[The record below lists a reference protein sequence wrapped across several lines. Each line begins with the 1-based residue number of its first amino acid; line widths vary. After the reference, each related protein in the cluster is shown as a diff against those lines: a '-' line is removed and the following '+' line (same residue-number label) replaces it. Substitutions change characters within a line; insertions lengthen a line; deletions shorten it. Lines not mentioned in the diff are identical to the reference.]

1 MEAYRTKS
9 ELAAARLRDDIRS
22 GVMKPRERIDIEA
35 LGDLLG
41 MSATPIREALRQLQA
56 DGFVINE
63 PHRGARV
70 ADFSPEE
77 TAELYDLREVLESR
91 ATLIAADHLT
101 AEDIAELEALFE
113 ANRAAID
120 RNDHAASV
128 HLNEAWH
135 MTIYAAAQNTP
146 HLVDFIRRLWNDPR
160 SATWV
165 VPGRLQQSRRDHA
178 AIMGALSAGDSK
190 QAAELMGEHIRAG
203 KNLVLRHLSRESP
216 EVPGNASSAGAA
228 RG

>member
-9 ELAAARLRDDIRS
+9 ELAAAKLRDDIRS
-22 GVMKPRERIDIEA
+22 GVMKPRERIDIDA

-56 DGFVINE
+56 EGFVVNE

-77 TAELYDLREVLESR
+77 TADLYDLREALESM

-101 AEDIAELEALFE
+101 ATDIAELEGLAE

-120 RNDHAASV
+120 RNDQAAAMR
-128 HLNEAWH
+128 LNEAWH
-135 MTIYAAAQNTP
+135 MTIYATAQSTP
-146 HLVDFIRRLWNDPR
+146 HLLDFIRRLWNDPR

-165 VPGRLQQSRRDHA
+165 VPGRLPQSRRDHA
-178 AIMGALSAGDSK
+178 AIMAALSAGDGK
-190 QAAELMGEHIRAG
+190 RAADLMGEHIRAG
-203 KNLVLRHLSRESP
+203 KNLVLRHLRDSP
-216 EVPGNASSAGAA
+216 GDSSG
-228 RG
+228 GSGP

>member
-9 ELAAARLRDDIRS
+9 ELAASRLRDDIRS
-22 GVMKPRERIDIEA
+22 GVMRPRERIDIDA
-35 LGDLLG
+35 LGELLG

-56 DGFVINE
+56 EGFVVHE

-77 TAELYDLREVLESR
+77 TADLYDLREVLESL
-91 ATLIAADHLT
+91 ATLIASDHLT
-101 AEDIAELEALFE
+101 AADIAELGQLAE

-120 RNDHAASV
+120 RNDHSDAMR
-128 HLNEAWH
+128 LNEAWH

-146 HLVDFIRRLWNDPR
+146 HLMDFIRRLWNDPR

-165 VPGRLQQSRRDHA
+165 VPGRLPLSRRDHA
-178 AIMGALSAGDSK
+178 AIMDALSAGDGK
-190 QAAELMGEHIRAG
+190 RAADLMGEHIRAG
-203 KNLVLRHLSRESP
+203 KNLVLRHLTESP
-216 EVPGNASSAGAA
+216 SDPSKDPAP
-228 RG
+228 

>member
-9 ELAAARLRDDIRS
+9 EMAAARLRDDIRS
-22 GVMKPRERIDIEA
+22 GVLKPRERIDIDA

-56 DGFVINE
+56 EGFVINE

-77 TAELYDLREVLESR
+77 TADLYDLREVLESR
-91 ATLIAADHLT
+91 ATLIAAKHLT

-120 RNDHAASV
+120 QNDHAAAM

-135 MTIYAAAQNTP
+135 MTIYAAAHNTP
-146 HLVDFIRRLWNDPR
+146 HLMDFIRRLWNDPR
-160 SATWV
+160 STTWV
-165 VPGRLQQSRRDHA
+165 VPGRLQQSRRDHS
-178 AIMGALSAGDSK
+178 AIMDALSAGDSK
-190 QAAELMGEHIRAG
+190 RAAELMGEHIRAG
-203 KNLVLRHLSRESP
+203 KNLVLTHLSRRSP
-216 EVPGNASSAGAA
+216 EGLRDASSAGAA
-228 RG
+228 

>member
-9 ELAAARLRDDIRS
+9 EMAAARLRDDIRS
-22 GVMKPRERIDIEA
+22 GVMKPRERIDIDA

-56 DGFVINE
+56 EGFVVNE

-77 TAELYDLREVLESR
+77 TADLYDLREALESM

-101 AEDIAELEALFE
+101 ATDIAELEGLAE

-120 RNDHAASV
+120 RNDQAAAMR
-128 HLNEAWH
+128 LNEAWH
-135 MTIYAAAQNTP
+135 MTIYATAQSTP
-146 HLVDFIRRLWNDPR
+146 HLLDFIRRLWNDPR

-165 VPGRLQQSRRDHA
+165 VPGRLPQSRRDHA
-178 AIMGALSAGDSK
+178 AIMDALSAGDGK
-190 QAAELMGEHIRAG
+190 RAADLMGEHIRAG
-203 KNLVLRHLSRESP
+203 KNLVLRHLTASP
-216 EVPGNASSAGAA
+216 GDPSGGF
-228 RG
+228 GP

>member
-1 MEAYRTKS
+1 MMEAYRTKS

-22 GVMKPRERIDIEA
+22 GVMKPRERIDIDA

-56 DGFVINE
+56 EGFVVNE

-70 ADFSPEE
+70 ADFSSEE
-77 TAELYDLREVLESR
+77 TADLYELREMLESR

-101 AEDIAELEALFE
+101 AGDIAELEALFE
-113 ANRAAID
+113 ANQAAID
-120 RNDHAASV
+120 QNDHAAAMR
-128 HLNEAWH
+128 LNEVWH

-146 HLVDFIRRLWNDPR
+146 HLMDFIRRLWNDPR

-178 AIMGALSAGDSK
+178 AIMSALAAGDSK

-203 KNLVLRHLSRESP
+203 KNLVLRHLSEQSAERLSK
-216 EVPGNASSAGAA
+216 ASSAGAA
-228 RG
+228 

>member
-9 ELAAARLRDDIRS
+9 ELAAAKLRDDIRS
-22 GVMKPRERIDIEA
+22 GVMKPRERIDIDA

-56 DGFVINE
+56 EGFVVNE

-77 TAELYDLREVLESR
+77 TADLYDLREALESM

-101 AEDIAELEALFE
+101 ATDIVELEGLAE

-120 RNDHAASV
+120 RNDQAAAMR
-128 HLNEAWH
+128 LNEAWH
-135 MTIYAAAQNTP
+135 MTIYAAAQSTP
-146 HLVDFIRRLWNDPR
+146 HLLDFIRRLWNDPR

-165 VPGRLQQSRRDHA
+165 VPGRLPQSRRDHA
-178 AIMGALSAGDSK
+178 AIMAALSAGDGK
-190 QAAELMGEHIRAG
+190 RAADLMGEHIRAG
-203 KNLVLRHLSRESP
+203 RNLVLRHLRDSP
-216 EVPGNASSAGAA
+216 GDPG
-228 RG
+228 RGPAP

>member
-9 ELAAARLRDDIRS
+9 ELAAAKLRDDIRS
-22 GVMKPRERIDIEA
+22 GVMKPRERIDIDA
-35 LGDLLG
+35 LGDLLN

-56 DGFVINE
+56 EGFVVNE
-63 PHRGARV
+63 PHRGVRV

-77 TAELYDLREVLESR
+77 TADLYDLRELLETM

-101 AEDIAELEALFE
+101 VGDIADLERLAE

-120 RNDHAASV
+120 RNDHADAM

-135 MTIYAAAQNTP
+135 MTIYAAAQSVP
-146 HLVDFIRRLWNDPR
+146 HLMDFIRRLWNDPR

-165 VPGRLQQSRRDHA
+165 VPGRLPQSRRDHA
-178 AIMGALSAGDSK
+178 AIMEALSAGDGK
-190 QAAELMGEHIRAG
+190 RAADLMGEHIRAG
-203 KNLVLRHLSRESP
+203 KHLVLRHLGGSP
-216 EVPGNASSAGAA
+216 GDS
-228 RG
+228 

>member
-9 ELAAARLRDDIRS
+9 ELAAAKLRDDIRS
-22 GVMKPRERIDIEA
+22 GVMKPRERIEIDA

-56 DGFVINE
+56 EGFVVNE

-77 TAELYDLREVLESR
+77 TADLYDLREALESM

-101 AEDIAELEALFE
+101 ATDIVELEGLAE

-120 RNDHAASV
+120 RNDQAAAMR
-128 HLNEAWH
+128 LNEAWH
-135 MTIYAAAQNTP
+135 MTIYAAAQSTP
-146 HLVDFIRRLWNDPR
+146 HLLDFIRRLWNDPR

-165 VPGRLQQSRRDHA
+165 VPGRLPQSRRDHA
-178 AIMGALSAGDSK
+178 AIMAALSAGDGK
-190 QAAELMGEHIRAG
+190 RAADLMGEHIRAG
-203 KNLVLRHLSRESP
+203 RNLVLRHLRDSP
-216 EVPGNASSAGAA
+216 GDPG
-228 RG
+228 RGPAP

>member
-1 MEAYRTKS
+1 MQAYRTKS

-22 GVMKPRERIDIEA
+22 GVVKPRERIDIDA
-35 LGDLLG
+35 LGDQLG

-56 DGFVINE
+56 EGFVINE

-77 TAELYDLREVLESR
+77 TADLYDLREALESM

-101 AEDIAELEALFE
+101 AADIAELEALAE

-120 RNDHAASV
+120 RNDHADAMR
-128 HLNEAWH
+128 LNETWH
-135 MTIYAAAQNTP
+135 MTIYAAAQKTP
-146 HLVDFIRRLWNDPR
+146 HLIDFIRRLWNDPR

-165 VPGRLQQSRRDHA
+165 VPGRLPLSRRDHA
-178 AIMGALSAGDSK
+178 AIMDALSAGDGK
-190 QAAELMGEHIRAG
+190 RAADLMGDHIRAG
-203 KNLVLRHLSRESP
+203 KNLVLSHLRTSP
-216 EVPGNASSAGAA
+216 DDTSGELMP
-228 RG
+228 